1 MDLIRQLYFLLFEGV
16 RSFWGL
22 TCDFLGEKREIFLAE
37 QMGRL
42 FGTAVGKAWATSVED
57 KMRGS
62 FDSARCAPL
71 RMTVFFER

>member
-1 MDLIRQLYFLLFEGV
+1 
-16 RSFWGL
+16 
-22 TCDFLGEKREIFLAE
+22 LGEKREIFLAE